1 MISKKLRV
9 IALTHGGTE
18 IAIKRLVELDSV
30 ELAGIF
36 IETDVIRRL
45 SLLRKIKRSI
55 RYDGYAVTVSKL
67 ARKLLGLNGVYHDGI
82 EAIAKSR
89 DQLREIAEAHGV
101 PVHFLD
107 NYHSEDAMALM
118 REAQADLGVVLG
130 TNILK
135 ESVFKIP
142 RLGSINLHQG
152 LAPYYRGCPP
162 VFWELY
168 NGESE
173 IGLTVHFVESK
184 VDTGDIVLQRAVPLK
199 YDYSYQLK
207 FEAFISDFRRALTVP
222 SANLVAEAVRLIAEG
237 TAVRQP
243 QDTSLGKR
251 YRMPIKSE
259 KDELRRRLRARR
271 RLGSGYAVTHKVSS
285 GD

>member
-1 MISKKLRV
+1 MISKRLRV

-18 IAIKRLVELDSV
+18 LAIKRLLDLDSV

-36 IETDVIRRL
+36 VETDIIRRCGL
-45 SLLRKIKRSI
+45 PEKIRRSI
-55 RYDGYAVTVSKL
+55 RYDGCAATATKLVRKALGLKGAHHDAVTGI
-67 ARKLLGLNGVYHDGI
+67 AR
-82 EAIAKSR
+82 SR
-89 DQLREIAEAHGV
+89 DQLREIADARGV
-101 PVHFLD
+101 PIHFLD
-107 NYHSEDAMALM
+107 SYHSEESMALM
-118 REAQADLGVVLG
+118 REAEADLGVVLG

-152 LAPYYRGCPP
+152 LAPYYRGCSP

-173 IGLTVHFVESK
+173 LGLTVHFVESK
-184 VDTGDIVLQRAVPLK
+184 VDTGDIILQRTVPLE
-199 YDYSYQLK
+199 YDYSYGLDY
-207 FEAFISDFRRALTVP
+207 EAFICDFRRGLTVP
-222 SANLVAEAVRLIAEG
+222 SANLVTEAVRMIAEE

-243 QDTSLGKR
+243 QDVRLGKR
-251 YRMPIKSE
+251 YRLPIKRE

-271 RLGSGYAVTHKVSS
+271 RLESDYAITHKASS